1 MTAIKN
7 SSALNGVAC
16 GYLWQLLRAIPSMYP
31 QMREMEAHQLG
42 EFELS
47 PQDLV
52 SQRALQKLLKTRA
65 AAPKPACLWHNC
77 ELLDRQVGEG
87 SPLSLALLRFIAIY
101 TLHRGLQQVIEEAG
115 YADRQGSRL
124 PLLAAMIGYPL
135 EALRHY
141 LSGANWMGEVA
152 FLYREADS
160 LLGVN
165 INMDL
170 LLAEKLLTQT
180 LEKPVELI
188 SDVLEE
194 MPPSQLTLEDYG
206 HMQLGALVEHASM
219 LNQQMPSGWNAL
231 LWGKPGT
238 GKTQLA
244 CLLAG
249 LANLTLYTLRSEED
263 ANAFRRNGMQS
274 RVSELLLAQ
283 RLIGL
288 NGGCMLLVD
297 EGDDLLM
304 SGTIAKNRRHQLL
317 EENPVPVIWTTND
330 VASIDAACLRRF
342 NWLQQFEFP
351 NPDTRIRL
359 FTKAVRGL
367 GITQQQ
373 IAHWAER
380 TWLSQADIQRV
391 ASLMRSLGLK
401 RKDAADA
408 IEHWLDQRER
418 AFNIE
423 SDECSRNPIGKR
435 AGGKSETKEA
445 ACAYRMEGEFDAELL
460 NLRGRDGQLQQDID
474 IAELMASL
482 NQAREGRILLHG
494 LPGTGKTALVH
505 HLGKQLGCEVV
516 QRLGSELLH
525 KYVGES
531 EQAMA
536 LAFAEARERN
546 AILFL
551 DEVDS
556 LLTDRRSHHQNW
568 ETSQVNELLQQIEH
582 FDGMLVVATNFLDRL
597 DTAVARRFDYQ
608 LELCPLLPAQLHGA
622 LEGCVDKATLRE
634 IRSSLPGL
642 GAVTLGDIAVLK
654 RRQRIQ
660 RRKLSAAEILG
671 ILKKLVTGRE
681 RGNARP
687 IGFLQGS
694 GVVAQ
699 IDAA

>member
-1 MTAIKN
+1 MTAIKK

-16 GYLWQLLRAIPSMYP
+16 GYLGQLLRTIPSVYS
-31 QMREMEAHQLG
+31 QMREMEPHQLG

-47 PQDLV
+47 PQELA
-52 SQRALQKLLKTRA
+52 SRQALLKLLKTRA

-77 ELLDRQVGEG
+77 ELLDRQVGEN

-101 TLHRGLQQVIEEAG
+101 TLHPGLQQMIEEAG
-115 YADRQGSRL
+115 DADRQGSRL
-124 PLLAAMIGYPL
+124 PLLAAMIGFSP

-180 LEKPVELI
+180 LQKPVELI

-194 MPPSQLTLEDYG
+194 MPPSQLTLDDYG
-206 HMQLGALVEHASM
+206 HMQLGALVEHAGM
-219 LNQQMPSGWNAL
+219 LDQQMPSGWNAL

-249 LANLTLYTLRSEED
+249 LANLTLYTLRSEEG
-263 ANAFRRNGMQS
+263 ANTFRRNGMQS

-283 RLIGL
+283 RLLGR
-288 NGGCMLLVD
+288 NGSCMLLVD

-317 EENPVPVIWTTND
+317 EDNPVPVIWTTND

-367 GITQQQ
+367 GITRQQ
-373 IAHWAER
+373 IAQWAER

-423 SDECSRNPIGKR
+423 PDECSGNPIGKR
-435 AGGKSETKEA
+435 AGGKSETEEV
-445 ACAYRMEGEFDAELL
+445 ACAYRMEGEFDPALL

-516 QRLGSELLH
+516 QKLGSELLH

-556 LLTDRRSHHQNW
+556 LLTDRRSHHQGW

-608 LELCPLLPAQLHGA
+608 IELCPLLPAQLHGA

-634 IRSSLPGL
+634 IGPSLPGL

-694 GVVAQ
+694 SMVCQG
-699 IDAA
+699 

>member
-1 MTAIKN
+1 MTAIKK

-16 GYLWQLLRAIPSMYP
+16 GYLGQLLRTIPSVYS
-31 QMREMEAHQLG
+31 QMREMEPHQLG

-47 PQDLV
+47 PQELA
-52 SQRALQKLLKTRA
+52 SRQALLKLLKTRA

-77 ELLDRQVGEG
+77 ELLDRQVGEN

-101 TLHRGLQQVIEEAG
+101 TLHPGLQQMIEEAG
-115 YADRQGSRL
+115 DADRQGSRL
-124 PLLAAMIGYPL
+124 PLLAAMIGFSP
-135 EALRHY
+135 EALRRY

-180 LEKPVELI
+180 LQKPVELI

-206 HMQLGALVEHASM
+206 HMQLGALVEHAGM
-219 LNQQMPSGWNAL
+219 LDQQMPSGWNAL

-249 LANLTLYTLRSEED
+249 LANLTLYNLRSEEG
-263 ANAFRRNGMQS
+263 ANTFRRNGMQS

-283 RLIGL
+283 RLLGR
-288 NGGCMLLVD
+288 NGSCMLLID

-317 EENPVPVIWTTND
+317 EDNPVPVIWTTND

-367 GITQQQ
+367 GITRQQ
-373 IAHWAER
+373 IAQWAER

-391 ASLMRSLGLK
+391 ASLMHSLGLK

-408 IEHWLDQRER
+408 IEHWLNQRER

-423 SDECSRNPIGKR
+423 PDECSGNPIGKR
-435 AGGKSETKEA
+435 AGGKSETKAA
-445 ACAYRMEGEFDAELL
+445 ACAYRMEGEFDAGLL

-482 NQAREGRILLHG
+482 SQAREGRILLHG

-556 LLTDRRSHHQNW
+556 LLTDRRSHHQGW

-634 IRSSLPGL
+634 IGSSLPGL

-654 RRQRIQ
+654 RRQRLQ
-660 RRKLSAAEILG
+660 RRKLGAAEILG
-671 ILKKLVTGRE
+671 ILKKLIAGRE

-694 GVVAQ
+694 PMVCQ
-699 IDAA
+699 D

>member
-1 MTAIKN
+1 MTAIKK

-16 GYLWQLLRAIPSMYP
+16 GYLGQLLRTIPSVYS
-31 QMREMEAHQLG
+31 QMREMEPHQLG

-47 PQDLV
+47 PQELA
-52 SQRALQKLLKTRA
+52 SRQALLKLLKTRA

-77 ELLDRQVGEG
+77 ELLDRQVGEN

-101 TLHRGLQQVIEEAG
+101 TLHPGLQQMIEEAG
-115 YADRQGSRL
+115 DADRQGSRL
-124 PLLAAMIGYPL
+124 PLLAAMIGFSP
-135 EALRHY
+135 EALRRY

-180 LEKPVELI
+180 LQKPVELI

-206 HMQLGALVEHASM
+206 HMQLGALVEHAGM
-219 LNQQMPSGWNAL
+219 LDQQMPSGWNAL

-249 LANLTLYTLRSEED
+249 LANLTLYTLRSEEG
-263 ANAFRRNGMQS
+263 ANTFRRNGMQS

-283 RLIGL
+283 RLLGR
-288 NGGCMLLVD
+288 NGSCMLLID

-317 EENPVPVIWTTND
+317 EDNPVPVIWTTND

-367 GITQQQ
+367 GITRQQ
-373 IAHWAER
+373 IAQWAER

-391 ASLMRSLGLK
+391 ASLMHSLGLK

-408 IEHWLDQRER
+408 IEHWLNQRER

-423 SDECSRNPIGKR
+423 PDECSDNPIGKR
-435 AGGKSETKEA
+435 AGGKSETKAA
-445 ACAYRMEGEFDAELL
+445 ACAYRMEGEFDAGLL

-482 NQAREGRILLHG
+482 SQAREGRILLHG

-536 LAFAEARERN
+536 QAFVEARERN

-556 LLTDRRSHHQNW
+556 LLTDRRGHHQSW

-634 IRSSLPGL
+634 IGSSLPGL

-654 RRQRIQ
+654 RRQRLQ
-660 RRKLSAAEILG
+660 RRKLGAAEILG
-671 ILKKLVTGRE
+671 ILKKLIAGRE

-694 GVVAQ
+694 PMVCQ
-699 IDAA
+699 D

>member
-1 MTAIKN
+1 MTAIKK

-16 GYLWQLLRAIPSMYP
+16 GYLWQLLRTIPSVYP
-31 QMREMEAHQLG
+31 QLRELEPRQL
-42 EFELS
+42 EQFELS
-47 PQDLV
+47 PQDLA
-52 SQRALQKLLKTRA
+52 SRQALLKLLKTRA
-65 AAPKPACLWHNC
+65 AAPKPVCLWHNC
-77 ELLDRQVGEG
+77 ELLDRQVGED
-87 SPLSLALLRFIAIY
+87 SPLSLALLRFITIY
-101 TLHRGLQQVIEEAG
+101 TLHPGLQQMIEEAG
-115 YADRQGSRL
+115 DADRQGSRL

-141 LSGANWMGEVA
+141 LSGANWMREVA
-152 FLYREADS
+152 FLHREADS
-160 LLGVN
+160 LLGVS

-194 MPPSQLTLEDYG
+194 MPPSQLTLDDYG
-206 HMQLGALVEHASM
+206 HMQLGALVEHAGM
-219 LNQQMPSGWNAL
+219 LDQQMPSGWNAL

-283 RLIGL
+283 RLLGR
-288 NGGCMLLVD
+288 NGSCMLLVD

-317 EENPVPVIWTTND
+317 EDNPVPVIWTTND

-367 GITQQQ
+367 GITRQQ

-391 ASLMRSLGLK
+391 ASLICSLGLK

-423 SDECSRNPIGKR
+423 SDECPGNPIGKR
-435 AGGKSETKEA
+435 AGGKSQTKEA
-445 ACAYRMEGEFDAELL
+445 ACAYRMEGEFDAGLL

-474 IAELMASL
+474 IAELMVSL
-482 NQAREGRILLHG
+482 KQAREGRILLHG

-536 LAFAEARERN
+536 QAFVEARERN

-556 LLTDRRSHHQNW
+556 LLTDRRSHHQGW

-634 IRSSLPGL
+634 IGSSLPGL
-642 GAVTLGDIAVLK
+642 GGVTLGDIAVLK
-654 RRQRIQ
+654 RRQRLQ
-660 RRKLSAAEILG
+660 RRKLGAAEILG
-671 ILKKLVTGRE
+671 ILKKLIAGRE

-694 GVVAQ
+694 PMVCQG
-699 IDAA
+699 

>member
-1 MTAIKN
+1 MTAIKK

-16 GYLWQLLRAIPSMYP
+16 GYLGQLLRTIPSVYS
-31 QMREMEAHQLG
+31 QMREMEPHQLG

-47 PQDLV
+47 PQELA
-52 SQRALQKLLKTRA
+52 SRQALLKLLKTRA

-77 ELLDRQVGEG
+77 ELLDRQVGEN

-101 TLHRGLQQVIEEAG
+101 TLHPGLQQMIEEAG
-115 YADRQGSRL
+115 DADRQGSRL
-124 PLLAAMIGYPL
+124 PLLAAMIGFSP
-135 EALRHY
+135 EALRRY

-180 LEKPVELI
+180 LQKPVELI

-206 HMQLGALVEHASM
+206 HMQLGALVEHAGM
-219 LNQQMPSGWNAL
+219 LDQQMPSGWNAL

-249 LANLTLYTLRSEED
+249 LANLTLYNLRSEEG
-263 ANAFRRNGMQS
+263 ANTFRRNGMQS

-283 RLIGL
+283 RLLGR
-288 NGGCMLLVD
+288 NGSCMLLID

-317 EENPVPVIWTTND
+317 EDNPVPVIWTTND

-367 GITQQQ
+367 GITRQQ
-373 IAHWAER
+373 IAQWAER

-391 ASLMRSLGLK
+391 ASLMHSLGLK

-408 IEHWLDQRER
+408 IEHWLNQRER

-423 SDECSRNPIGKR
+423 PDECSGNPIGKR
-435 AGGKSETKEA
+435 AGGKSETKAA
-445 ACAYRMEGEFDAELL
+445 ACAYRMEGEFDAGLL

-482 NQAREGRILLHG
+482 SQAREGRILLHG
-494 LPGTGKTALVH
+494 LPGTGKTGLVH

-556 LLTDRRSHHQNW
+556 LLTDRRGHHQSW

-634 IRSSLPGL
+634 IGSSLPGL

-654 RRQRIQ
+654 RRQRLQ
-660 RRKLSAAEILG
+660 RRKLGAAEILG
-671 ILKKLVTGRE
+671 ILKKLIAGRE

-694 GVVAQ
+694 PMVCQ
-699 IDAA
+699 D

>member
-1 MTAIKN
+1 MTAIEK

-16 GYLWQLLRAIPSMYP
+16 GYLWQLLRTLPAMFQ
-31 QMREMEAHQLG
+31 QMREMEPHQLD
-42 EFELS
+42 EFELC

-52 SQRALQKLLKTRA
+52 SRPTLLKLLKMRA
-65 AAPKPACLWHNC
+65 ATPKPACLWHNC
-77 ELLDRQVGEG
+77 ELLDRQVGEN
-87 SPLSLALLRFIAIY
+87 SPLSLDLLRFIAIY
-101 TLHRGLQQVIEEAG
+101 TLHHGLQQMIREAV
-115 YADRQGSRL
+115 YIDRQGSRL
-124 PLLAAMIGYPL
+124 PLLAAMIGSSQ
-135 EALRHY
+135 EALRGY
-141 LSGANWMGEVA
+141 LSGSNWMNEVA
-152 FLYREADS
+152 FLYREADAV
-160 LLGVN
+160 LGVG

-170 LLAEKLLTQT
+170 LLAEKLLTRT

-194 MPPSQLTLEDYG
+194 MPPSQLTLEDYA
-206 HMQLGALVEHASM
+206 HMQLGALVEHAGM
-219 LNQQMPSGWNAL
+219 LDRQMPSGWNAL

-249 LANLTLYTLRSEED
+249 LSNLTLYALRSEED
-263 ANAFRRNGMQS
+263 ANSFRRNGMQS

-283 RLIGL
+283 RLLGR
-288 NGGCMLLVD
+288 NGRCMLLVD

-317 EENPVPVIWTTND
+317 EDNPVPVIWTTND

-359 FTKAVRGL
+359 FTKVLRGL
-367 GITQQQ
+367 GIKQRQ
-373 IAHWAER
+373 IAQWAER
-380 TWLSQADIQRV
+380 AWLSQADIQRV
-391 ASLMRSLGLK
+391 ANLMRSLGLK
-401 RKDAADA
+401 HKDAAMA

-418 AFNIE
+418 AFCIE
-423 SDECSRNPIGKR
+423 SEGRGGNSMGIK
-435 AGGKSETKEA
+435 AGGSSEAKEA
-445 ACAYRMEGEFDAELL
+445 ACVYQMEGEFDAALL

-474 IAELMASL
+474 IAELMTSL
-482 NQAREGRILLHG
+482 QQAREGRILLHG

-505 HLGKQLGCEVV
+505 HLGKQLGCGIV
-516 QRLGSELLH
+516 QKLGSDLLH

-536 LAFAEARERN
+536 QAFTEARERN

-556 LLTDRRSHHQNW
+556 LLTDRRSHHQSW

-582 FDGMLVVATNFLDRL
+582 FNGILVVATNFLDRL

-608 LELCPLLPAQLHGA
+608 LELCSLLPAQLNAA
-622 LEGCVDKATLRE
+622 LVGCVDKSTLRD
-634 IRSSLPGL
+634 IGPFLPSLGP
-642 GAVTLGDIAVLK
+642 VTLGDIAVLK
-654 RRQRIQ
+654 RRQRLQ
-660 RRKLSAAEILG
+660 KRTLGASEILK

-681 RGNARP
+681 RGNPRP
-687 IGFLQGS
+687 IGFLQGKGS
-694 GVVAQ
+694 A
-699 IDAA
+699 IFCPD

>member
-1 MTAIKN
+1 MTAIKK

-16 GYLWQLLRAIPSMYP
+16 GYLGQLLRTIPSVYS
-31 QMREMEAHQLG
+31 QMREMEPHQLG

-47 PQDLV
+47 PQELA
-52 SQRALQKLLKTRA
+52 SRQALLKLLKTRA

-77 ELLDRQVGEG
+77 ELLDRQVGED
-87 SPLSLALLRFIAIY
+87 SPLSLALLRFITIY
-101 TLHRGLQQVIEEAG
+101 TLHPGLQQMIEEAG
-115 YADRQGSRL
+115 DADRQGSRL
-124 PLLAAMIGYPL
+124 PLLAAMIGFSP
-135 EALRHY
+135 EALRRY

-180 LEKPVELI
+180 LQKPVELI

-206 HMQLGALVEHASM
+206 HMQLGALVEHAGM
-219 LNQQMPSGWNAL
+219 LDQQMPSGWNAL

-249 LANLTLYTLRSEED
+249 LANLTLYNLRSEEG
-263 ANAFRRNGMQS
+263 ANTFRRNGMQS

-283 RLIGL
+283 RLLGR
-288 NGGCMLLVD
+288 NGSCMLLID

-317 EENPVPVIWTTND
+317 EDNPVPVIWTTND

-367 GITQQQ
+367 GITRQQ
-373 IAHWAER
+373 IAQWAER

-391 ASLMRSLGLK
+391 ASLMHSLGLK

-408 IEHWLDQRER
+408 IEHWLNQRER

-423 SDECSRNPIGKR
+423 PDECSGNPIGKR
-435 AGGKSETKEA
+435 AGGKSEIKEA
-445 ACAYRMEGEFDAELL
+445 ACAYRMEGEFDTGLL

-482 NQAREGRILLHG
+482 SQAREGRILLHG

-556 LLTDRRSHHQNW
+556 LLTDRRGHHQSW

-634 IRSSLPGL
+634 IGSSLPGL

-654 RRQRIQ
+654 RRQRLQ
-660 RRKLSAAEILG
+660 RRKLGAAEILG
-671 ILKKLVTGRE
+671 ILKKLIAGRE

-694 GVVAQ
+694 PMVCQ
-699 IDAA
+699 D

>member
-1 MTAIKN
+1 MTAIKK

-16 GYLWQLLRAIPSMYP
+16 GYLWQLLRSIPSMYP

-42 EFELS
+42 EFELN
-47 PQDLV
+47 PQDLA
-52 SQRALQKLLKTRA
+52 SRQALLKLLKTRA

-77 ELLDRQVGEG
+77 ELLDRQVGED
-87 SPLSLALLRFIAIY
+87 SPLGLALLRFIAIY
-101 TLHRGLQQVIEEAG
+101 TLHPGLRQVIEEAG
-115 YADRQGSRL
+115 YADLQGSRL

-141 LSGANWMGEVA
+141 LSGANWLSEVD

-160 LLGVN
+160 VLGVG
-165 INMDL
+165 ISMDL
-170 LLAEKLLTQT
+170 LLAEKLQTRT

-194 MPPSQLTLEDYG
+194 MPPSQLTLKDYG
-206 HMQLGALVEHASM
+206 HMQLGALVEHAVM
-219 LNQQMPSGWNAL
+219 LERQMPLGWNAL

-249 LANLTLYTLRSEED
+249 LSNLTLYTLRSEED
-263 ANAFRRNGMQS
+263 ARAYSRNGMQS
-274 RVSELLLAQ
+274 RVGELLLAQ
-283 RLIGL
+283 RLLGR
-288 NGGCMLLVD
+288 NGSCMLLVD

-317 EENPVPVIWTTND
+317 EDNPVPVIWTTND

-367 GITQQQ
+367 GVTKQQ

-391 ASLMRSLGLK
+391 ASLMCTLGLK

-423 SDECSRNPIGKR
+423 SDECSVNPIGKR

-445 ACAYRMEGEFDAELL
+445 ACTYRMEGEFDAGLL

-474 IAELMASL
+474 IAELMTSL
-482 NQAREGRILLHG
+482 KQSREGRILLHG

-556 LLTDRRSHHQNW
+556 LLTDRRSHHQAW
-568 ETSQVNELLQQIEH
+568 ETSQVNELLQQIER
-582 FDGMLVVATNFLDRL
+582 FDGMLVVVTNFLDRL

-608 LELCPLLPAQLHGA
+608 LELCPLLPAQLYGA
-622 LEGCVDKATLRE
+622 LKGCVDKATLRE
-634 IRSSLPGL
+634 LGSSLLGL

-654 RRQRIQ
+654 RRQRLQ
-660 RRKLSAAEILG
+660 RRKLGAAEIQG
-671 ILKKLVTGRE
+671 ILKKLIAGRE

-694 GVVAQ
+694 PMVCQG
-699 IDAA
+699 

>member
-1 MTAIKN
+1 MTAIKK

-16 GYLWQLLRAIPSMYP
+16 GYLWQLLRSIPSMYP

-47 PQDLV
+47 PQDLT
-52 SQRALQKLLKTRA
+52 SRQALLKLLKARTA
-65 AAPKPACLWHNC
+65 TPKPACLWHNC
-77 ELLDRQVGEG
+77 ELLDRQVGED
-87 SPLSLALLRFIAIY
+87 SPLGLDLLRFIAIY
-101 TLHRGLQQVIEEAG
+101 TLHPGLRQVIEEAG
-115 YADRQGSRL
+115 YVDRQGSRL
-124 PLLAAMIGYPL
+124 PLLAAMTGYPL
-135 EALRHY
+135 ESLRHY
-141 LSGANWMGEVA
+141 LSGANWLSEVA

-160 LLGVN
+160 VLGVG
-165 INMDL
+165 ISMDL
-170 LLAEKLLTQT
+170 LFAEKLLTRM

-249 LANLTLYTLRSEED
+249 LANLTLYTLRSEEG

-283 RLIGL
+283 RLLGR
-288 NGGCMLLVD
+288 NGSCMLLVD

-304 SGTIAKNRRHQLL
+304 SGTISKNRRHQLL
-317 EENPVPVIWTTND
+317 EDNPVPVIWTTND
-330 VASIDAACLRRF
+330 VTSIDAACLRRF

-373 IAHWAER
+373 IAQWAER

-423 SDECSRNPIGKR
+423 SDECSANPIGKM

-505 HLGKQLGCEVV
+505 YLGKQLGCEVV

-531 EQAMA
+531 EQAVA
-536 LAFAEARERN
+536 LAFAEARERD

-556 LLTDRRSHHQNW
+556 LLTDRRSHHQSW
-568 ETSQVNELLQQIEH
+568 ETSQVNELLQHIEH

-634 IRSSLPGL
+634 IGSSLPGL

-654 RRQRIQ
+654 RRQRLQ
-660 RRKLSAAEILG
+660 RRKLGAAEILR
-671 ILKKLVTGRE
+671 ILKKLIAGRE
-681 RGNARP
+681 RGNAKP

-694 GVVAQ
+694 SMVCQG
-699 IDAA
+699 

>member
-1 MTAIKN
+1 
-7 SSALNGVAC
+7 
-16 GYLWQLLRAIPSMYP
+16 
-31 QMREMEAHQLG
+31 
-42 EFELS
+42 
-47 PQDLV
+47 
-52 SQRALQKLLKTRA
+52 
-65 AAPKPACLWHNC
+65 
-77 ELLDRQVGEG
+77 
-87 SPLSLALLRFIAIY
+87 
-101 TLHRGLQQVIEEAG
+101 
-115 YADRQGSRL
+115 
-124 PLLAAMIGYPL
+124 
-135 EALRHY
+135 
-141 LSGANWMGEVA
+141 
-152 FLYREADS
+152 
-160 LLGVN
+160 
-165 INMDL
+165 MDL

-194 MPPSQLTLEDYG
+194 MPPSQLTLDDYG
-206 HMQLGALVEHASM
+206 HMQLGALVEHASV
-219 LNQQMPSGWNAL
+219 LEEQMPSGWNAL

-263 ANAFRRNGMQS
+263 ANTFRRNGMQS

-283 RLIGL
+283 RLLGR
-288 NGGCMLLVD
+288 NGSCMLLVD

-317 EENPVPVIWTTND
+317 EDNPVPVIWTTND

-367 GITQQQ
+367 GITRQQ

-423 SDECSRNPIGKR
+423 SDECPGNPIGKR
-435 AGGKSETKEA
+435 AGGKSQTKEA
-445 ACAYRMEGEFDAELL
+445 ACAYRMEGEFDAGLL

-482 NQAREGRILLHG
+482 KQSREGRILLHG

-536 LAFAEARERN
+536 QAFAEARERN

-556 LLTDRRSHHQNW
+556 LLTDRRSHYQGW

-634 IRSSLPGL
+634 IGSSLPGL
-642 GAVTLGDIAVLK
+642 GGVTLGDIAVLK
-654 RRQRIQ
+654 RRQRLQ
-660 RRKLSAAEILG
+660 RRKLGAAEILG
-671 ILKKLVTGRE
+671 ILKKLIAGRE

-694 GVVAQ
+694 PMVCQG
-699 IDAA
+699 

>member
-1 MTAIKN
+1 MTAIKK

-16 GYLWQLLRAIPSMYP
+16 GYLGQLLRTIPSVYS
-31 QMREMEAHQLG
+31 QMREMEPHQLG

-47 PQDLV
+47 PQELA
-52 SQRALQKLLKTRA
+52 SRQALLKLLKTRA

-77 ELLDRQVGEG
+77 ELLDRQVGEN

-101 TLHRGLQQVIEEAG
+101 TLHPGLQQMIEEAG
-115 YADRQGSRL
+115 DADRQGSRL
-124 PLLAAMIGYPL
+124 PLLAAMIGFSP
-135 EALRHY
+135 EALRRY

-180 LEKPVELI
+180 LQKPVELI

-206 HMQLGALVEHASM
+206 HMQLGALVEHAGM
-219 LNQQMPSGWNAL
+219 LDQQMPSGWNAL

-249 LANLTLYTLRSEED
+249 LANLTLYNLRSEEG
-263 ANAFRRNGMQS
+263 ANTFRRNGMQS

-283 RLIGL
+283 RLLGR
-288 NGGCMLLVD
+288 NGSCMLLID

-317 EENPVPVIWTTND
+317 EDNPVPVIWTTND

-367 GITQQQ
+367 GITRQQ
-373 IAHWAER
+373 IAQWAER

-391 ASLMRSLGLK
+391 ASLMHSLGLK

-408 IEHWLDQRER
+408 IEHWLNQRER

-423 SDECSRNPIGKR
+423 PDECSGNPIGKR
-435 AGGKSETKEA
+435 AGGKSETKAA
-445 ACAYRMEGEFDAELL
+445 ACAYRMEGEFDAGLL

-482 NQAREGRILLHG
+482 SQAREGRILLHG

-516 QRLGSELLH
+516 QRLGS
-525 KYVGES
+525 G
-531 EQAMA
+531 
-536 LAFAEARERN
+536 N
-546 AILFL
+546 
-551 DEVDS
+551 
-556 LLTDRRSHHQNW
+556 RSP
-568 ETSQVNELLQQIEH
+568 
-582 FDGMLVVATNFLDRL
+582 G
-597 DTAVARRFDYQ
+597 
-608 LELCPLLPAQLHGA
+608 
-622 LEGCVDKATLRE
+622 GC
-634 IRSSLPGL
+634 
-642 GAVTLGDIAVLK
+642 
-654 RRQRIQ
+654 
-660 RRKLSAAEILG
+660 
-671 ILKKLVTGRE
+671 
-681 RGNARP
+681 
-687 IGFLQGS
+687 
-694 GVVAQ
+694 
-699 IDAA
+699 

>member
-1 MTAIKN
+1 MTAIKK
-7 SSALNGVAC
+7 SSALNGAAC
-16 GYLWQLLRAIPSMYP
+16 GYLWQLLRTIPSVYP
-31 QMREMEAHQLG
+31 QMREMEPRQL
-42 EFELS
+42 EQFELS
-47 PQDLV
+47 PQDLA
-52 SQRALQKLLKTRA
+52 SRQALLKLLKTRA
-65 AAPKPACLWHNC
+65 AAPKPVCLWHNC
-77 ELLDRQVGEG
+77 ELLDRQVGED

-124 PLLAAMIGYPL
+124 TLLAAMIGFSL

-249 LANLTLYTLRSEED
+249 LANLTLFTLRSEEG

-283 RLIGL
+283 RLLGR
-288 NGGCMLLVD
+288 NGSCMLLVD

-317 EENPVPVIWTTND
+317 EDNPVPVIWTTND

-391 ASLMRSLGLK
+391 ANLMRTLGLK

-418 AFNIE
+418 VFSIE

-435 AGGKSETKEA
+435 AGGKSGTNEA
-445 ACAYRMEGEFDAELL
+445 ACAYRMDGEFDAELL
-460 NLRGRDGQLQQDID
+460 NLRGRDGQLLQDID

-494 LPGTGKTALVH
+494 LLGTGKTALVH

-516 QRLGSELLH
+516 QKLGSELLH

-531 EQAMA
+531 EQAMV

-556 LLTDRRSHHQNW
+556 LLTDRRSHHQSW

-694 GVVAQ
+694 PMVCQG
-699 IDAA
+699 

>member
-1 MTAIKN
+1 MTAIKK

-16 GYLWQLLRAIPSMYP
+16 GYLWQLLRTIPSVYP
-31 QMREMEAHQLG
+31 QLREMEPRQL
-42 EFELS
+42 EQFELS
-47 PQDLV
+47 PQDLA
-52 SQRALQKLLKTRA
+52 SRQALLKLLKTRA
-65 AAPKPACLWHNC
+65 AAPKPVCLWHNC
-77 ELLDRQVGEG
+77 ELLDRQVGED
-87 SPLSLALLRFIAIY
+87 SPLSLALLRFITIY
-101 TLHRGLQQVIEEAG
+101 TLHPGLQQMIEEAG
-115 YADRQGSRL
+115 DADRQGSRL

-141 LSGANWMGEVA
+141 LSGANWMREVA
-152 FLYREADS
+152 FLHREADS
-160 LLGVN
+160 LLGVS

-194 MPPSQLTLEDYG
+194 MPPSQLTLDDYG
-206 HMQLGALVEHASM
+206 HMQLGALVEHAGM
-219 LNQQMPSGWNAL
+219 LDQQMPSGWNAL

-283 RLIGL
+283 RLLGR
-288 NGGCMLLVD
+288 NGSCMLLVD

-317 EENPVPVIWTTND
+317 EDNPVPVIWTTND

-367 GITQQQ
+367 GITRQQ

-391 ASLMRSLGLK
+391 ASLIRSLGLK

-423 SDECSRNPIGKR
+423 SDECPGNPIGKR
-435 AGGKSETKEA
+435 AGGKSQTKEA
-445 ACAYRMEGEFDAELL
+445 ACAYRMEGEFDAGLL

-474 IAELMASL
+474 IAELMVSL
-482 NQAREGRILLHG
+482 KQAREGRILLHG

-536 LAFAEARERN
+536 QAFVEARERN

-556 LLTDRRSHHQNW
+556 LLTDRRSHHQGW

-634 IRSSLPGL
+634 IGSSLPGL
-642 GAVTLGDIAVLK
+642 GGVTLGDIAVLK
-654 RRQRIQ
+654 RRQRLQ
-660 RRKLSAAEILG
+660 RRKLGAVEILG
-671 ILKKLVTGRE
+671 ILKKLIAGRE

-694 GVVAQ
+694 PMVCQG
-699 IDAA
+699 